1 MCVWVL
7 VLSDCGKV
15 LPISVTASLR
25 LSVSVR
31 LCPSLSHISFIKWQ
45 HDICKWNFPST
56 HLAAAAVVVVA
67 AAAVGVAAAAAAIAA
82 IDSQTDRLTF
92 KQHSA
97 LHLHLPLTLS
107 SSSFKLSPVSVLF
120 CGAFRRAIKFC
131 VLRASFY
138 GPQHFTSRVL
148 HTFRLSGFHLPQF
161 YLLSISVGQHLSFRR
176 KS

>member
-1 MCVWVL
+1 MCLWVL

-97 LHLHLPLTLS
+97 LHLHLWPSLPALLNYHPSRSYFVVHLDAPSNFVFSARVFMGRSTL
-107 SSSFKLSPVSVLF
+107 PRECCILF
-120 CGAFRRAIKFC
+120 GFLASTIATILFVINQCWPAFEVA
-131 VLRASFY
+131 
-138 GPQHFTSRVL
+138 
-148 HTFRLSGFHLPQF
+148 
-161 YLLSISVGQHLSFRR
+161 R
-176 KS
+176 KA